1 MRDRS
6 QQFITERDAAPDI
19 ASLIRATDYVA
30 LSLLVLFVNK
40 PPSMTASGG
49 DAH

>member
-1 MRDRS
+1 MGYG
-6 QQFITERDAAPDI
+6 DAFFML
-19 ASLIRATDYVA
+19 SLFYVA

-40 PPSMTASGG
+40 PPPMTAGGG